1 MNTEILKKL
10 GLDGNEIRVYLA
22 LLEIGQT
29 TTGPLVKKSS
39 IPSSKIYHVLDSL
52 IDKGI
57 VSYIIEG
64 KVKLF
69 RANRP
74 AILRH
79 LLDLREQ
86 ETEKLK
92 QELENILPSLDHEFL
107 AEKKEYSVELLE
119 GLRGIKTVYEISL
132 DIGQKGD
139 VMYTMGYPIL
149 ASQFL
154 NAYFKDYHKRL
165 VRRGLRA
172 KILYDYDTWFY
183 KKREP
188 RPHAEQ
194 RYLPQGIKTP
204 AFIHV
209 FKEYVGIMVVTE
221 KQKLCIL
228 IKNKEIANSYLHYF
242 NLLWKL
248 GKEPKP

>member
-1 MNTEILKKL
+1 MNTEILRKL
-10 GLDGNEIRVYLA
+10 GLDGNEIRIYLS
-22 LLEIGQT
+22 LLELGQT
-29 TTGPLVKKSS
+29 TTGPLVKKST

-52 IDKGI
+52 ISKGI

-79 LLDLREQ
+79 LLDIREQ

-92 QELENILPSLDHEFL
+92 QELESILPSLEQEFL

-119 GLRGIKTVYEISL
+119 GLRGIKTVYDISL
-132 DIGQKGD
+132 DIAHKGD
-139 VMYTMGYPIL
+139 EMYTMGYPIL
-149 ASQFL
+149 ASQLL
-154 NAYFKDYHKRL
+154 NAYFKDYHKKIAKK
-165 VRRGLRA
+165 GIRA
-172 KILYDYDTWFY
+172 KILYDYDTWFW
-183 KKREP
+183 KKREA
-188 RPHAEQ
+188 RSHGEQ
-194 RYLPQGIKTP
+194 RYLPEGIRTP
-204 AFIHV
+204 AFIHI
-209 FKEYVGIMVVTE
+209 FKEYVGVMVVTE

-228 IKNKEIANSYLHYF
+228 IKNKEIADSYLHYF
-242 NLLWKL
+242 NLLWGL